1 MLGNYLVASF
11 IVCTTKEGIQ
21 LNHQTALVLPTHKL
35 FYGTKPL
42 SVMSPENLKK
52 CEIEIQPNQAYEA
65 VTRPRPSR
73 LATQVPAEPSP
84 DYEALDH

>member
-1 MLGNYLVASF
+1 MV
-11 IVCTTKEGIQ
+11 
-21 LNHQTALVLPTHKL
+21 LNHLQLI
-35 FYGTKPL
+35 
-42 SVMSPENLKK
+42 SVMSPEK

>member
-1 MLGNYLVASF
+1 MV
-11 IVCTTKEGIQ
+11 
-21 LNHQTALVLPTHKL
+21 LNHSL
-35 FYGTKPL
+35 
-42 SVMSPENLKK
+42 VMSPENLKK